1 MKLNAVKMDAE
12 TLADLALLIE
22 RAREED
28 LRGGRD
34 CTSSA
39 LFPEA
44 VTGGAR
50 FVARGTGVVC
60 GIGVVEQVLKQWS
73 SPLQLEVRAGDGEGV
88 HAGDVLAELRG
99 DAREI
104 LLVERTCLNFLGR
117 LSGIATLTRQY
128 VELLAGCPGRL
139 FDTRKTT
146 PGWRR
151 LEKYAVR
158 CGGGQNHRMG
168 LYDAVLI
175 KDNHLAMLRQTTG
188 DPLAGVR
195 VAVERARAW
204 IDAHAEELP
213 QGRGTILQIEVDR
226 LDQLAEALPLGPD
239 IVLLDNMGPDELA
252 AAVELRNRVAP
263 DVELEA
269 SGGVNLQTIAAIG
282 KTGVERIS
290 VGAVTHSAT
299 NFDIGLDWYLTVP
312 ASET

>member
-1 MKLNAVKMDAE
+1 
-12 TLADLALLIE
+12 
-22 RAREED
+22 
-28 LRGGRD
+28 
-34 CTSSA
+34 
-39 LFPEA
+39 
-44 VTGGAR
+44 
-50 FVARGTGVVC
+50 
-60 GIGVVEQVLKQWS
+60 
-73 SPLQLEVRAGDGEGV
+73 
-88 HAGDVLAELRG
+88 
-99 DAREI
+99 
-104 LLVERTCLNFLGR
+104 
-117 LSGIATLTRQY
+117 
-128 VELLAGCPGRL
+128 
-139 FDTRKTT
+139 
-146 PGWRR
+146 
-151 LEKYAVR
+151 
-158 CGGGQNHRMG
+158 MG

-188 DPLAGVR
+188 DPLTGVR

-299 NFDIGLDWYLTVP
+299 NFDIGLDWYLTAP